1 MPLSDRA
8 AGIWQTVRAVFPY
21 ALAMAL
27 FALGLYAVL
36 NLLAE
41 VKLADVIAQVRSTPV
56 LILVLAQLSALA
68 GYLFLV
74 GYDWSGLR
82 YIGKPLPL
90 PVTLTGGL
98 MAYAF
103 GNTIGLSVVSGGAVR
118 YRIYSGQGL
127 DAFDV
132 AAVSTFVSVSYG
144 IAATVVGLGAV
155 ALYPDLLGSLAP
167 FPASQ
172 MRWLAIGLILAMTLP
187 LVVAGAYN
195 ISLRLG
201 RFTLRAPSLPVLLG
215 QALFSLGDIT
225 CAAMTLY
232 LLLPAGDIGFSAFV
246 GIFAT
251 ATMAGVISHVPGGV
265 GVFETVVLAALPDS
279 VPIETAA
286 AALLMFRII
295 YFIVPFLMA
304 LVVLALYEAL
314 VVVRRAT
321 GRQPLFRLGRR
332 MAAMAPTLGAISPMA
347 PAVLSVMIFGAGLW
361 MSFAAL
367 IPSTTEAGAALE
379 RVFPLVLLEGGA
391 LMSSILGAVLIV
403 LALGVARRSLGAY
416 WLTLGA
422 MAVGIVVAMIHAFDI
437 ESVITLGIG
446 MLILL
451 PFRREFH
458 RRTGLVHGALSPV
471 WFVLVFGLILSVGFV
486 LVFAHRG
493 TPYSSEL
500 WWQFAADQQVP
511 RALRAGLLLAL
522 LVAVAALTLLLRVP
536 RLHPVAPTDADLARA
551 ARIVASQANPDA
563 ALSLTGDKSLLFS
576 DDGRGFIMYGVQG
589 RSWIAFGG
597 PVGAPETGPELGWAF
612 CDAARRAGAR
622 PVFYQVGEDDLP
634 LMLDLGLSL
643 HKLGERGVVDLR
655 AFSLEGAGRKKLRAA
670 HARAGRDG
678 LTLEIQH
685 PPHEPALIAGLRRI
699 SDEWLAAKKTREK
712 RFSVGRFDPGWIQRW
727 PVALVRHQG
736 RIVGFANLLQ
746 TEDRLEVT
754 VDLMRHRS
762 DVPAGVMDFLFT
774 DLMLQM
780 KAQGTA
786 RFSMGM
792 APLSGLDSRKGVRL
806 WNRFGAAIFQH
817 GGHFYNFS
825 GLRAF
830 KAKFDPQWEPR
841 YLAVPS
847 SRPPLMPLADAAL
860 LIAGGTR
867 GVVPARG
874 HA

>member
-1 MPLSDRA
+1 MSLSDKA
-8 AGIWQTVRAVFPY
+8 AGIWQTARAVFPY
-21 ALAMAL
+21 ALAVAL

-36 NLLAE
+36 RLMAD

-56 LILVLAQLSALA
+56 LVLVLAQLSTLA

-90 PVTLTGGL
+90 KVTLTGGL

-127 DAFDV
+127 DAYDV

-144 IAATVVGLGAV
+144 IAATVVGLGAL
-155 ALYPDLLGSLAP
+155 ALYPGLLGSLAP
-167 FPASQ
+167 FPPPE
-172 MRWLAIGLILAMTLP
+172 MRLLAIGLILGLTLP
-187 LVVAGAYN
+187 LVVASVLDG
-195 ISLRLG
+195 SLRIG

-215 QALFSLGDIT
+215 QALFSLGEIT
-225 CAAMTLY
+225 FAALTLY
-232 LLLPAGDIGFSAFV
+232 LLLPEADIRFSAFLGV
-246 GIFAT
+246 FAA
-251 ATMAGVISHVPGGV
+251 ATMAGIVSHVPGGI
-265 GVFETVVLAALPDS
+265 GVFETVVLAALPGT

-286 AALLMFRII
+286 AALLMFRMI
-295 YFIVPFLMA
+295 YFIVPFLLA
-304 LVVLALYEAL
+304 LAVLALYEAL
-314 VVVRRAT
+314 VVVRRAA

-332 MAAMAPTLGAISPMA
+332 MAEMAPTLGAVSPMA
-347 PAVLSVMIFGAGLW
+347 PAVLSVMIFGSGLW

-367 IPSTTEAGAALE
+367 IPTTTEAGATLE

-416 WLTLGA
+416 WLALGA
-422 MAVGIVVAMIHAFDI
+422 MAAGIGVAMIHAFDI

-446 MLILL
+446 ILILL

-458 RRTGLVHGALSPV
+458 RRASLVHGALSPV
-471 WFVLVFGLILSVGFV
+471 WFVLVLGLILSVGFV

-500 WWQFAADQQVP
+500 WWQFAADQEVP

-522 LVAVAALTLLLRVP
+522 LVAVAALALLLRVP
-536 RLHPVAPTDADLARA
+536 RLHPVAPTDAELALA

-576 DDGRGFIMYGVQG
+576 DDGRGFIMYGVYG
-589 RSWIAFGG
+589 RSWIALGG
-597 PVGAPETGPELGWAF
+597 PVGPPETGLELGWAF

-622 PVFYQVGEDDLP
+622 PVFYEVSENDLP
-634 LMLDLGLSL
+634 LMLDMGLSL
-643 HKLGERGVVDLR
+643 HKLGERAAVDLR
-655 AFSLEGAGRKKLRAA
+655 AFSLEGVGRKKLRAA
-670 HARAGRDG
+670 HARARRDG
-678 LTLEIQH
+678 LTLEIVQ
-685 PPHEPALIAGLRRI
+685 PPHEPALTAELRRI

-712 RFSVGRFDPGWIQRW
+712 GFSVGRFDPGWIQRW

-736 RIVGFANLLQ
+736 RIVGFANLMR
-746 TEDRLEVT
+746 TECPSEVT
-754 VDLMRHRS
+754 IDLMRQRS
-762 DVPAGVMDFLFT
+762 DAPSGVMDFLFT
-774 DLMLQM
+774 DLMLQL
-780 KAQGTA
+780 KAQGIE

-792 APLSGLDSRKGVRL
+792 APLSGLDSHKGARL

-830 KAKFDPQWEPR
+830 KAKFDPHWEPR
-841 YLAVPS
+841 YLAVAS
-847 SRPPLMPLADAAL
+847 SRPPLMPLADAAM

-867 GVVPARG
+867 GVVSA
-874 HA
+874 

>member
-56 LILVLAQLSALA
+56 LTLVLAQLSALA

-144 IAATVVGLGAV
+144 IAATVVGLGAL

-172 MRWLAIGLILAMTLP
+172 MRWLALGLILAMTLP

-201 RFTLRAPSLPVLLG
+201 RFILRAPSLPVLLG

-265 GVFETVVLAALPDS
+265 GVFETVVLAALPDT

-347 PAVLSVMIFGAGLW
+347 PVVLSVMIFGAGLW

-486 LVFAHRG
+486 LVFAHKG

-536 RLHPVAPTDADLARA
+536 RLHPVPPTDAELAQA

-563 ALSLTGDKSLLFS
+563 ALALTGDKSLLFS
-576 DDGRGFIMYGVQG
+576 DDGRSFIMYGVHG
-589 RSWIAFGG
+589 RSWIALGG
-597 PVGAPETGPELGWAF
+597 PVGPPETGPELGWAF

-655 AFSLEGAGRKKLRAA
+655 TFSLEGAARKKLRAA

-678 LTLEIQH
+678 LTLDIVQ
-685 PPHEPALIAGLRRI
+685 PPHEPALITELRQI

-712 RFSVGRFDPGWIQRW
+712 RFSVGRFDPGWMQRW
-727 PVALVRHQG
+727 PVALVRHRG
-736 RIVGFANLLQ
+736 RIVGFANLVRSGCQ
-746 TEDRLEVT
+746 DEVT

-762 DVPAGVMDFLFT
+762 DVPSGVMDFLFT

-780 KAQGTA
+780 KAQGIG

-830 KAKFDPQWEPR
+830 KAKFDPHWEPR

-847 SRPPLMPLADAAL
+847 SRPPLVPLADAAL

-867 GVVPARG
+867 GVVPAQG

>member
-699 SDEWLAAKKTREK
+699 SDEWL
-712 RFSVGRFDPGWIQRW
+712 
-727 PVALVRHQG
+727 
-736 RIVGFANLLQ
+736 
-746 TEDRLEVT
+746 
-754 VDLMRHRS
+754 
-762 DVPAGVMDFLFT
+762 
-774 DLMLQM
+774 
-780 KAQGTA
+780 
-786 RFSMGM
+786 
-792 APLSGLDSRKGVRL
+792 
-806 WNRFGAAIFQH
+806 
-817 GGHFYNFS
+817 
-825 GLRAF
+825 
-830 KAKFDPQWEPR
+830 
-841 YLAVPS
+841 
-847 SRPPLMPLADAAL
+847 
-860 LIAGGTR
+860 
-867 GVVPARG
+867 
-874 HA
+874 

>member
-1 MPLSDRA
+1 
-8 AGIWQTVRAVFPY
+8 
-21 ALAMAL
+21 
-27 FALGLYAVL
+27 
-36 NLLAE
+36 
-41 VKLADVIAQVRSTPV
+41 
-56 LILVLAQLSALA
+56 
-68 GYLFLV
+68 
-74 GYDWSGLR
+74 
-82 YIGKPLPL
+82 
-90 PVTLTGGL
+90 
-98 MAYAF
+98 
-103 GNTIGLSVVSGGAVR
+103 
-118 YRIYSGQGL
+118 
-127 DAFDV
+127 
-132 AAVSTFVSVSYG
+132 
-144 IAATVVGLGAV
+144 
-155 ALYPDLLGSLAP
+155 
-167 FPASQ
+167 
-172 MRWLAIGLILAMTLP
+172 
-187 LVVAGAYN
+187 
-195 ISLRLG
+195 
-201 RFTLRAPSLPVLLG
+201 
-215 QALFSLGDIT
+215 
-225 CAAMTLY
+225 
-232 LLLPAGDIGFSAFV
+232 
-246 GIFAT
+246 
-251 ATMAGVISHVPGGV
+251 
-265 GVFETVVLAALPDS
+265 
-279 VPIETAA
+279 
-286 AALLMFRII
+286 
-295 YFIVPFLMA
+295 
-304 LVVLALYEAL
+304 
-314 VVVRRAT
+314 
-321 GRQPLFRLGRR
+321 
-332 MAAMAPTLGAISPMA
+332 GAISPMA

-486 LVFAHRG
+486 LVFAHKG

-536 RLHPVAPTDADLARA
+536 RLHPVPPTDAELAQA

-563 ALSLTGDKSLLFS
+563 ALALTGDKSLLFS
-576 DDGRGFIMYGVQG
+576 DDGRSFIMYAVHG
-589 RSWIAFGG
+589 RSWIALGG
-597 PVGAPETGPELGWAF
+597 PVGPPETGPELGWAF

-655 AFSLEGAGRKKLRAA
+655 TFSLEGAARKKLRAA

-678 LTLEIQH
+678 LTLEIVQ
-685 PPHEPALIAGLRRI
+685 PPHEPALIAELRQI

-712 RFSVGRFDPGWIQRW
+712 RFSVGRFDPGWMQRW

-736 RIVGFANLLQ
+736 RIVGFANLVRSGCQ
-746 TEDRLEVT
+746 DEVT

-780 KAQGTA
+780 KAQGIG

-830 KAKFDPQWEPR
+830 KAKFDPHWEPR

-847 SRPPLMPLADAAL
+847 SRPPLVPLADAAL

-867 GVVPARG
+867 GVVPAQG

>member
-1 MPLSDRA
+1 MPLSDKA
-8 AGIWQTVRAVFPY
+8 AGIWQMGRAVFPF
-21 ALAMAL
+21 ALAIAL
-27 FALGLYAVL
+27 FTLGLYAVL
-36 NLLAE
+36 HLLAD
-41 VKLADVIAQVRSTPV
+41 VKLSDVIAQVRSTPV
-56 LILVLAQLSALA
+56 LILVLAHLTTLA

-74 GYDWSGLR
+74 GYDWSALR

-90 PVTLTGGL
+90 PITLTGGL

-103 GNTIGLSVVSGGAVR
+103 GNTIGLSAVSGGAVR

-127 DAFDV
+127 DAYDV
-132 AAVSTFVSVSYG
+132 AAVSTFAAVSYG
-144 IAATVVGLGAV
+144 VAATVVGLGAL
-155 ALYPDLLGSLAP
+155 AFYPDLLGALAP
-167 FPASQ
+167 FSPPE
-172 MRWLAIGLILAMTLP
+172 MRWLAIGFILALTLP
-187 LVVAGAYN
+187 LVVAGARKG
-195 ISLRLG
+195 SLRLG
-201 RFTLRAPSLPVLLG
+201 RFTVRAPSLPVLLG

-225 CAAMTLY
+225 FAALTLY
-232 LLLPAGDIGFSAFV
+232 LLLPVGDIGFSAFL

-251 ATMAGVISHVPGGV
+251 ATMAGILSHVPGGV
-265 GVFETVVLAALPDS
+265 GVFETVVLAALPAS

-295 YFIVPFLMA
+295 YYIVPFVLA

-314 VVVRRAT
+314 VVVRSAS

-332 MAAMAPTLGAISPMA
+332 MAEMAPTLGAISPMA
-347 PAVLSVMIFGAGLW
+347 PVVLSVMIFGSGLW

-367 IPSTTEAGAALE
+367 IPSTTEAGKALE

-416 WLTLGA
+416 WLALGA

-437 ESVITLGIG
+437 ESVITLGIA

-458 RRTGLVHGALSPV
+458 RRTSLVHGALSPV
-471 WFVLVFGLILSVGFV
+471 WFVLVLGLMLSVGFV
-486 LVFAHRG
+486 LVFAHKS

-500 WWQFAADQQVP
+500 WWQFATDQQAP
-511 RALRAGLLLAL
+511 RALRAGLVLAL

-536 RLHPVAPTDADLARA
+536 RLHPVPPTDAELAQA
-551 ARIVASQANPDA
+551 ARIVATQANPDA

-576 DDGRGFIMYGVQG
+576 DDGRGFVMFGVHG
-589 RSWIAFGG
+589 RSWIALGG
-597 PVGAPETGPELGWAF
+597 PVGPAGVGPELGWAF

-622 PVFYQVGEDDLP
+622 PVFYEVGESDLP

-643 HKLGERGVVDLR
+643 HKLGERGVVDLGD
-655 AFSLEGAGRKKLRAA
+655 FSLEGSAHKKLRAA
-670 HARAGRDG
+670 HAKAARDG
-678 LTLEIQH
+678 LTLEIVQ
-685 PPHEPALIAGLRRI
+685 PPHAPALIAELHEI

-712 RFSVGRFDPGWIQRW
+712 RFSVGRFDPGWMQRW
-727 PVALVRHQG
+727 PVALVRQQG
-736 RIVGFANLLQ
+736 RIVGFANLML
-746 TEDRLEVT
+746 TEYQSEAT

-762 DVPAGVMDFLFT
+762 DAPSGVMDFLFT
-774 DLMLQM
+774 DLMLRM
-780 KAQGTA
+780 KALGVA

-792 APLSGLDSRKGVRL
+792 APLSGLESRKGVRL

-847 SRPPLMPLADAAL
+847 SRPPMVPLADAAM

-867 GVVPARG
+867 GVISA
-874 HA
+874 

>member
-806 WNRFGAAIFQH
+806 
-817 GGHFYNFS
+817 
-825 GLRAF
+825 
-830 KAKFDPQWEPR
+830 
-841 YLAVPS
+841 
-847 SRPPLMPLADAAL
+847 
-860 LIAGGTR
+860 
-867 GVVPARG
+867 
-874 HA
+874 

>member
-56 LILVLAQLSALA
+56 LTLVLAQLSALA

-144 IAATVVGLGAV
+144 IAATVVGLGAL

-265 GVFETVVLAALPDS
+265 GVFETVVLAALPDT

-347 PAVLSVMIFGAGLW
+347 PVVLSVMIFGAGLW

-486 LVFAHRG
+486 LVFAHKG

-536 RLHPVAPTDADLARA
+536 RLHPVPPTDAELAQA

-563 ALSLTGDKSLLFS
+563 ALALTGDKSLLFS
-576 DDGRGFIMYGVQG
+576 DDGRSFIMYGVHG
-589 RSWIAFGG
+589 RSWIALGG
-597 PVGAPETGPELGWAF
+597 PVGPPETGPELGWAF

-655 AFSLEGAGRKKLRAA
+655 TFSLEGAARKKLRAA

-678 LTLEIQH
+678 LTLDIVQ
-685 PPHEPALIAGLRRI
+685 PPHEPALITELRQI

-712 RFSVGRFDPGWIQRW
+712 RFSVGRFDPGWMQRW
-727 PVALVRHQG
+727 PVALVRHRG
-736 RIVGFANLLQ
+736 RIVGFANLVRSGCQ
-746 TEDRLEVT
+746 DEVT

-762 DVPAGVMDFLFT
+762 DVPSGVMDFLFT

-780 KAQGTA
+780 KAQGIG

-830 KAKFDPQWEPR
+830 KAKFDPHWEPR

-847 SRPPLMPLADAAL
+847 SRPPLVPLADAAL

-867 GVVPARG
+867 GVVPAQG

>member
-1 MPLSDRA
+1 MPLSDKA
-8 AGIWQTVRAVFPY
+8 AGIWQTARAVFPY

-36 NLLAE
+36 HLLAD

-56 LILVLAQLSALA
+56 SILVLAHLATLA

-74 GYDWSGLR
+74 GYDWSALR

-103 GNTIGLSVVSGGAVR
+103 GNTIGLSAVSGGAVR

-127 DAFDV
+127 DAYDV
-132 AAVSTFVSVSYG
+132 AAVSTFAAVSYG
-144 IAATVVGLGAV
+144 IAATVVGLGAL

-167 FPASQ
+167 FSPPE
-172 MRWLAIGLILAMTLP
+172 MRWLAIGLILALTLP
-187 LVVAGAYN
+187 LMVAGACSG
-195 ISLRLG
+195 SLRLG

-225 CAAMTLY
+225 FAALTLY
-232 LLLPAGDIGFSAFV
+232 LLLPASDIGFSAFL

-251 ATMAGVISHVPGGV
+251 ATMAGIISHVPGGV
-265 GVFETVVLAALPDS
+265 GVFETVVLAALPGAIP
-279 VPIETAA
+279 VEKAA

-295 YFIVPFLMA
+295 YFLVPFFLA

-314 VVVRRAT
+314 VVVRRAK

-347 PAVLSVMIFGAGLW
+347 PVVLSAMIFGSGLW

-367 IPSTTEAGAALE
+367 IPSTTEAGQALE

-416 WLTLGA
+416 WLALGA

-437 ESVITLGIG
+437 ESVITLGIA

-458 RRTGLVHGALSPV
+458 RRTSLVHGALSPV
-471 WFVLVFGLILSVGFV
+471 WFVLVLGLILSVGFV
-486 LVFAHRG
+486 LVFAHKG

-500 WWQFAADQQVP
+500 WWQFAADQQAP
-511 RALRAGLLLAL
+511 RALRAGLVLAL
-522 LVAVAALTLLLRVP
+522 LVAVAAMMLLLRVP
-536 RLHPVAPTDADLARA
+536 RLHPAPPTEAELAQA
-551 ARIVASQANPDA
+551 ARIVAAQANPDA

-576 DDGRGFIMYGVQG
+576 DDGRGFIMFGVHG
-589 RSWIAFGG
+589 RSWISLGG
-597 PVGAPETGPELGWAF
+597 PVGPPGIGPELGWAF

-622 PVFYQVGEDDLP
+622 PVFYEVGERDLP

-643 HKLGERGVVDLR
+643 HKLGERGVVDLH
-655 AFSLEGAGRKKLRAA
+655 AFSLEGAAHKKLRAA
-670 HARAGRDG
+670 HAKAGRDG
-678 LTLEIQH
+678 LTLEIVQ
-685 PPHEPALIAGLRRI
+685 PPHESALIADLRQI
-699 SDEWLAAKKTREK
+699 SDDWLAAKRTREK
-712 RFSVGRFDPGWIQRW
+712 RFSVGRFEAGWMQRW
-727 PVALVRHQG
+727 PIALVRHQG
-736 RIVGFANLLQ
+736 RIVGFANLMLTKCQ
-746 TEDRLEVT
+746 SEAT
-754 VDLMRHRS
+754 VDLMRHRL
-762 DVPAGVMDFLFT
+762 DVPSGVMDFLFT
-774 DLMLQM
+774 DLMLRM
-780 KAQGTA
+780 KAQGID

-792 APLSGLDSRKGVRL
+792 APLSGLESRKGVRL

-830 KAKFDPQWEPR
+830 KAKFDPHWEPR
-841 YLAVPS
+841 YLAVHS
-847 SRPPLMPLADAAL
+847 SRPPLVPLADAAM

-867 GVVPARG
+867 GVVSG
-874 HA
+874 QV

>member
-21 ALAMAL
+21 VLAIAL

-144 IAATVVGLGAV
+144 IAATVVGLGTL

-215 QALFSLGDIT
+215 QALFSLGEISF
-225 CAAMTLY
+225 AAMTLY
-232 LLLPAGDIGFSAFV
+232 LLLPAGDIGFSAFL

-265 GVFETVVLAALPDS
+265 GVFETVVLAALPDT

-295 YFIVPFLMA
+295 YFIVPFLLA

-437 ESVITLGIG
+437 ESVITLSIG

-486 LVFAHRG
+486 LVFAHKG

-536 RLHPVAPTDADLARA
+536 RLHPVPPTDAELAQA

-563 ALSLTGDKSLLFS
+563 ALALTGDKSLLFS
-576 DDGRGFIMYGVQG
+576 DDGRSFIMYAVHG
-589 RSWIAFGG
+589 RSWIALGG
-597 PVGAPETGPELGWAF
+597 PVGPPETGPELGWAF

-655 AFSLEGAGRKKLRAA
+655 TFSLEGAARKKLRAA

-678 LTLEIQH
+678 LTLDIVQ
-685 PPHEPALIAGLRRI
+685 PPHEPALIAELRQI

-712 RFSVGRFDPGWIQRW
+712 RFSVGRFDPGWMQRW
-727 PVALVRHQG
+727 PVALVRHRG
-736 RIVGFANLLQ
+736 RIVGFANLVRSGCQ
-746 TEDRLEVT
+746 DEVT

-762 DVPAGVMDFLFT
+762 DVPSGVMDFLFT

-780 KAQGTA
+780 KAQGTG

-830 KAKFDPQWEPR
+830 KAKFDPHWEPR

-847 SRPPLMPLADAAL
+847 SRPPLVPLADAAL

-867 GVVPARG
+867 GVVPAQG